1 MTLKDYVAASF
12 FAKPEKRLN
21 PLAAKTINPFERK
34 NMECFHF
41 NGIGQLA
48 T

>member
-1 MTLKDYVAASF
+1 MSLKDYVAAGF

-21 PLAAKTINPFERK
+21 PLPLKEINAFERK
-34 NMECFHF
+34 NTECCHF
-41 NGIGQLA
+41 KGIGQLA

>member
-1 MTLKDYVAASF
+1 MSLKDYVVASF

-21 PLAAKTINPFERK
+21 PLPLKEINAFERK
-34 NMECFHF
+34 NTECFHS

>member
-1 MTLKDYVAASF
+1 MSLKDYVAASC
-12 FAKPEKRLN
+12 FAKPVKPLN
-21 PLAAKTINPFERK
+21 PLAAKQMNPFERK
-34 NMECFHF
+34 NTECFHS